1 MIRNSR
7 LTAFGI
13 YTLALVLSLTTAFP
27 MRSAAQQSVDKIL
40 AVVGRNRIVLKS
52 ELEQQFVQEKQQNP
66 NLGDDAKC
74 ALLQQMI
81 LQKLLVEQAER
92 DSVYV
97 TDEEVDGQ
105 MDNRIRYFIHVY
117 GSKEKLEQAIGKT
130 IYQLKE
136 DKRDE
141 IRESMLADKVRNSLI
156 DNVKI
161 TPGEVRAF
169 FNKIPADSL
178 PFFPATIEVGQIVV
192 DPPINPELDQY
203 AKNRAEEIRKE
214 IVSGKKT
221 FETAATFYSEDPGSK
236 DNGGDLGFVGR
247 SDMVA
252 EFSNAAF
259 KLQEG
264 EISQVVKTKFGYHII
279 QMVKRQGDQAH
290 LRHILIRPQV
300 ITADIQKALNK
311 LDSIRADLMAGKI
324 TFPEAVGKYSTDE
337 NAKRTGGMITDPNT
351 GSSQIEIDKLD
362 PSTALMIDSLKPGT
376 YSHPQVFK
384 TETGEQS
391 CRIVYLKTRTEPHKA
406 NLREDYSKIQEVA
419 LAQKKSERLQQ
430 WLQEKLPTYYIK
442 IDPEYRSC
450 NEFKDWKLSTD
461 NNDN

>member
-1 MIRNSR
+1 MIRSSKA
-7 LTAFGI
+7 LAFGI
-13 YTLALVLSLTTAFP
+13 YTLALFLSFIIAAP
-27 MRSAAQQSVDKIL
+27 QPAAAQQSVDKIL
-40 AVVGRNRIVLKS
+40 AVVGRNRIVLQS
-52 ELEQQFVQEKQQNP
+52 ELEQQFAQEKAQNP
-66 NLGDDAKC
+66 AITDDMKC

-117 GSKEKLEQAIGKT
+117 GSKEKLEEAIGKT
-130 IYQLKE
+130 VYQLKE

-141 IRESMLADKVRNSLI
+141 IRESMLADKVRTTLI
-156 DNVKI
+156 QNVKI

-169 FNKIPADSL
+169 FNKIPNDSL
-178 PFFPATIEVGQIVV
+178 PFFPATIEVGQVVV

-203 AKNRAEEIRKE
+203 AKNKANDIRTE
-214 IVSGKKT
+214 IVNGKKT

-236 DNGGDLGFVGR
+236 DNGGDLGLVGR
-247 SDMVA
+247 NDMVP

-259 KLQEG
+259 KLQDG

-300 ITADIQKALNK
+300 TTADIQKALGK
-311 LDSIRADLMAGKI
+311 LDSVRAELVSGKI
-324 TFPEAVGKYSTDE
+324 TFPEAVGKYSDDE
-337 NAKRTGGMITDPNT
+337 NAKRTGGMLIDPNT
-351 GSSQIEIDKLD
+351 GSSQIEINKLD
-362 PSTALMIDSLKPGT
+362 PGTALMIDSLKPGS
-376 YSHPQVFK
+376 YSQPQVFK

-406 NLREDYSKIQEVA
+406 NLQEDYSKIQEVA
-419 LAQKKSERLQQ
+419 LEQKKSEKLQD
-430 WLQEKLPTYYIK
+430 WLHEQLPTYYIK
-442 IDPEYRSC
+442 LDPEYHSC
-450 NEFKDWKLSTD
+450 AEFKDWNLPAKD
-461 NNDN
+461 YNN